1 MPHERKPADNAVEW
15 LNRARSD
22 LTLAGNRIECVY
34 LEDLC
39 FHAQQAAE
47 KGLKAIF
54 VSHGWRYPY
63 AHDLSTLITELL
75 KFKLDVPADVQD
87 CVVLTEYAVE
97 GRYPGFDEP
106 VSEEE
111 YLDAI
116 VKAKRVLQ
124 WASSTVNA
132 RT

>member
-1 MPHERKPADNAVEW
+1 MRPEVAGRW
-15 LNRARSD
+15 LAYAESD
-22 LTLAGNRIECVY
+22 LAVAYGVDRPGVI
-34 LEDLC
+34 LETLC

-54 VSHGWRYPY
+54 VSRGWRYPY
-63 AHDLSTLITELL
+63 AHDLSALITELL
-75 KFKLDVPADVQD
+75 KLELDVPADVQD

-116 VKAKRVLQ
+116 VRAKRVLK
-124 WASSTVNA
+124 WASSIVNA